1 MRVVAMTL
9 LAMLSALPT
18 RDLARI
24 DGLVGS
30 ILDELAVLKAAAQDP
45 RVEGFRRS
53 YVAALEKI
61 LRGRFDRLESA
72 GVRGALEEIM
82 AHAERT
88 FGPEAAEELRP
99 YAERY
104 LQRAFRTGQALE
116 AVPDEA
122 QVLWDR
128 PRKEAVDWLVAHD
141 RFWIGK
147 VFPSHLSADFRQT
160 VVDGLKE
167 GLGRKD
173 IAKRLRQVVMGRRGV
188 PAKLEYYRRIAAV
201 SVNRARNW
209 GGMFSLEAARVQTY
223 TWRAAGDE
231 RTCSRC
237 SYFNGQSFSTAS
249 AMSLVRRALEGP
261 AEGIAELAPWPRE
274 DRERD
279 DFYIKTP
286 DGREYIRDKSTSWLQ
301 EHGMGTPPLH
311 ANCRCVI
318 VAEVG

>member
-1 MRVVAMTL
+1 MKVVVMAL
-9 LAMLSALPT
+9 RAMLSASPT
-18 RDLARI
+18 RALARI

-53 YVAALEKI
+53 YVAALERT

-72 GVRGALEEIM
+72 GVRGALDEIM

-88 FGPEAAEELRP
+88 FGAEVADELRP

-128 PRKEAVDWLVAHD
+128 PRREAVDWLVEHD

-147 VFPSHLSADFRQT
+147 VFPNHLSDDFRRT
-160 VVDGLKE
+160 VTDGLKE

-173 IAKRLRQVVMGRRGV
+173 IARRLRRMVMGGGGV
-188 PAKLEYYRRIAAV
+188 PSKIEYYKRIAAV

-209 GGMFSLEAARVQTY
+209 GGMFSLEAAGVESY
-223 TWRAAGDE
+223 TWRAVGDE

-237 SYFNGQSFSTAS
+237 SHFNGRSFSTGA
-249 AMSLVRRALEGP
+249 AMSLVRRALGGP
-261 AEGIAELAPWPRE
+261 PEGIAELAPWPRE

-279 DFYIKTP
+279 DFYVKTP
-286 DGREYIRDKSTSWLQ
+286 DGREYIRGKSAGWLQ

-311 ANCRCVI
+311 ANCRCVV
-318 VAEVG
+318 VAEVS